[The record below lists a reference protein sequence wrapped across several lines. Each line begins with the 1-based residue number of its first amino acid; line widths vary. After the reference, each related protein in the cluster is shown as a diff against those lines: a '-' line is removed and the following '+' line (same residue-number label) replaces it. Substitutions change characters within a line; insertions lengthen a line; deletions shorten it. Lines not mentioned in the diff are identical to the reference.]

1 MAVRSLPQ
9 SGHNVGDS
17 GPYTDAEWAEYMSTV
32 YTGDDEATQG
42 PLVNYA
48 NELLP
53 SNPSGLTIR
62 VATGAGVCYGHFM
75 INDSNCDITVDAAG
89 ANPDR
94 TDRIVMCQ
102 NATNAG
108 YDGAGDYGVA
118 CVKPMVPRNSCRPAV
133 LQGVTATGAARV
145 LATGANAYMVELGRY
160 IISGSTI
167 GAITD
172 YRDFCEF
179 RTMVGDG
186 TVGTDAIVNSA
197 VTAAKIANRT
207 RYIFVPATGGYGAN
221 TGSLPPY
228 DGSESFG
235 IKTIETENSTIVGT
249 TVTPTDYSSGMISRA
264 VVVPSPSGDVWSYNS
279 AYYGACGEMDNTH
292 GVSSGYIATSITN
305 GYNNCIQEISL
316 IGVAAGDIISCIW
329 HRVGTNPSDTCTNV
343 YITGWLIS
351 YTADS

>member
-17 GPYTDAEWAEYMSTV
+17 GPYTDAEWAEYFSTV

-48 NELLP
+48 NELQP

-62 VATGAGVCYGHFM
+62 VASGAGICYGHFM
-75 INDSNCDITVDAAG
+75 INDSNCNITVDAAG

-108 YDGAGDYGVA
+108 YDGTGDYGVA
-118 CVKPMVPRNSCRPAV
+118 CVHPTIPRNTCRPAV
-133 LQGVTATGAARV
+133 LQGVTGTGAARV

-160 IISGSTI
+160 VISGSTV

-172 YRDFCEF
+172 YRVFCEF
-179 RTMVGDG
+179 RTMVGDD
-186 TVGTDAIVNSA
+186 TVNTAMIIDGA
-197 VTAAKIANRT
+197 VTAAKIADRT
-207 RYIFVPATGGYGAN
+207 RYVFIPAVGG
-221 TGSLPPY
+221 
-228 DGSESFG
+228 DGSVSGPGLPSFDAIQYG
-235 IKTIETENSTIVGT
+235 IKTGATETSTIAGYWTVPADFLSGMAARVVVIS
-249 TVTPTDYSSGMISRA
+249 TVTGNT
-264 VVVPSPSGDVWSYNS
+264 WSTNG
-279 AYYGACGEMDNTH
+279 ADYGACGEQYNNH
-292 GVSSGYIATSITN
+292 SASSGYVATAVTQDR
-305 GYNNCIQEISL
+305 NNCIQSISL
-316 IGVAAGDIISCIW
+316 TSAAVGDIVYFSWRRI
-329 HRVGTNPSDTCTNV
+329 GTHGSDTCTDV
-343 YITGWLIS
+343 YVPGWLIS